1 MAVHSHDNMDWD
13 TQLQRLRERDEL
25 RAPETAELA
34 GELLR
39 PGDRVVVDIG
49 AGAGGSAAAFAE
61 SLAGSGGA
69 VTIVDS
75 APELLSEAVA
85 RAQRSAGPGVEVRSA
100 TVDAASDELVDAVR
114 SINGGGADL
123 VFASFFVHHLPD
135 QLAGL
140 RRLAELL
147 APGGQLAVWE
157 AGLEPRVLPWDVG
170 FAEPGLEGRLVAAR
184 GEWFRGMREEIPGSV
199 RLPVGWSEALSQAG
213 LEEVRSWSSLIDRPA
228 PVSGVALSAVLGH
241 LEWLREDAE
250 QRVSDD
256 DVRAIDALLDPES
269 PQHAEK
275 RRDLGYLRAD
285 TVHVGTRPRT

>member
-13 TQLQRLRERDEL
+13 AHLQRLRERDEL

-39 PGDRVVVDIG
+39 PEDRVVVDIG

-85 RAQRSAGPGVEVRSA
+85 RAQRSAGSGVEVRSVTA
-100 TVDAASDELVDAVR
+100 DAASDELVDAVR

-147 APGGQLAVWE
+147 APGGRLAVLE

-184 GEWFRGMREEIPGSV
+184 GEWFRRMREEIPGSV

-213 LEEVRSWSSLIDRPA
+213 LQEVGSWSSLIDRPA
-228 PVSGVALSAVLGH
+228 PVSGVALSVVLGH

-269 PQHAEK
+269 PQYAEK

-285 TVHVGTRPRT
+285 TVHVGTRPLT

>member
-13 TQLQRLRERDEL
+13 TQLRRLREKDEL
-25 RAPETAELA
+25 RAPETAQLA

-39 PGDRVVVDIG
+39 ADDRAVVDIG

-61 SLAGSGGA
+61 ALFGTGGA

-75 APELLSEAVA
+75 APELLSEAVGHA
-85 RAQRSAGPGVEVRSA
+85 RRSVGTGVDVRSVTA
-100 TVDAASDELVDAVR
+100 DAAADELVDSVR
-114 SINGGGADL
+114 STNGGGADL
-123 VFASFFVHHLPD
+123 VFASFVVHHLPD

-147 APGGQLAVWE
+147 APGGRLAVLE
-157 AGLEPRVLPWDVG
+157 TGLEPRVLPWDVG
-170 FAEPGLEGRLVAAR
+170 LGEPGLEGRLAAAR
-184 GEWFRGMREEIPGSV
+184 GGWFQQMRAEMPGSV
-199 RLPVGWSEALSQAG
+199 RLPVGWSAALSQAG
-213 LEEVRSWSSLIDRPA
+213 LEDVRSWSSLIDRPA

-241 LEWLREDAE
+241 LRWLREDAE

-269 PQHAEK
+269 PQYAEK
-275 RRDLGYLRAD
+275 RADLGYLRAD
-285 TVHVGTRPRT
+285 TVHVGTRPQR